1 MRYFYL
7 FACLILYVISL
18 PLLILTSF
26 KRKHR
31 LSIPRRFFPFVFPIL
46 RFFGLSSAQRFC
58 QNFTPQVWLHAC
70 SYGEVKSLESIMAF
84 LLGKNPNELAQ
95 KNAKRDFTNND
106 STTSKNPKLRPK
118 NLQILLTTITHT
130 GYTLAKQ
137 TYADSENVR
146 VEFLPFEIFLPF
158 YAKCF
163 FGNKSHSK
171 NDTKSSDCTSKNISS
186 LRLLCVFEAEL
197 WLNLFALAKTLK
209 SQTMLINARISSR
222 SLPRYRKFAFF
233 YRHIFALIDSVFAQS
248 DEDKSRLESLGGKNI
263 HTIGNLKTHNPP
275 QITHN
280 YAKPNGVLFLAA
292 STHSGE
298 EEIILQ
304 AFLNAFGNNF
314 NDKDFGNKESKNVD
328 FEKKDFGAKKRL
340 QTPLDSTLDSKKNLA
355 KSSDKFLA
363 IIPRHPERFGEV
375 ARLLESKNLHFT
387 RLSDGYE
394 KAFRGEAKILLVDM
408 LGELNNLYK
417 IADISILGGAFSKNG
432 GHNPLEPAYFEN
444 VLISGEHIFNQKALF
459 AQVKNAY
466 IIAQD
471 TLESTIKD
479 YQSLQKSH
487 IDSSNISLSILL
499 KSINNA
505 LR

>member
-1 MRYFYL
+1 M
-7 FACLILYVISL
+7 
-18 PLLILTSF
+18 T
-26 KRKHR
+26 
-31 LSIPRRFFPFVFPIL
+31 
-46 RFFGLSSAQRFC
+46 
-58 QNFTPQVWLHAC
+58 
-70 SYGEVKSLESIMAF
+70 F

-95 KNAKRDFTNND
+95 KNAKQDFTNND

-137 TYADSENVR
+137 TYADSKNVR

-158 YAKCF
+158 YVKCF

-171 NDTKSSDCTSKNISS
+171 NDIKSSDCASKNVSS
-186 LRLLCVFEAEL
+186 LKLLCVFEAEL

-233 YRHIFALIDSVFAQS
+233 YRHIFALIDSIFAQS

-292 STHSGE
+292 STHGGE

-304 AFLNAFGNNF
+304 AFINAFGNNF
-314 NDKDFGNKESKNVD
+314 NDKDFMNRDFVDKDFANKDFDDKESTNGD
-328 FEKKDFGAKKRL
+328 FENKDFEAKKRL
-340 QTPLDSTLDSKKNLA
+340 QNPLDSTLDSTPDSRANLA

-394 KAFRGEAKILLVDM
+394 KAFKGGAKILLVDM
-408 LGELNNLYK
+408 LGELNNLYQ

-466 IIAQD
+466 IITQD
-471 TLESTIKD
+471 TLESTIKN

-487 IDSSNISLSILL
+487 IDSTNISLSILL